1 MSHPDDRT
9 KPDEGTSRRSFLQW
23 LGAGAV
29 LSLGAAA
36 ACTAPPQLRGKPSPD
51 AGRDAAPDASP
62 DAGLDAGYDAVTD
75 AGHDATDAAVDAY
88 PFEPSPTGSSTL
100 FRTWPERTVDLQNL
114 EAILQ
119 GWRLTVDGLVETPR
133 TFRFDELV
141 DLARVNFVMDFHC
154 VEGWSILDVP
164 WNGLHLSTLWELV
177 RPRPEA
183 THATFH
189 TIGGTYNESLP
200 LAITTEPHT
209 LLAYGIDGHTIPLK
223 HGFPLRL
230 VVPRLLAYKSAKYVE
245 RIELTDHPV
254 NGFWVARGY
263 PYDALVPEG
272 RLREGKY

>member
-1 MSHPDDRT
+1 M
-9 KPDEGTSRRSFLQW
+9 KPPATTQSNAPASTRRSFLQW
-23 LGAGAV
+23 LGTGTV
-29 LSLGAAA
+29 LSLAAAA
-36 ACTAPPQLRGKPSPD
+36 ACASPPHLRGRPAPDGGKDAGPD
-51 AGRDAAPDASP
+51 ADADARP
-62 DAGLDAGYDAVTD
+62 DAVTD
-75 AGHDATDAAVDAY
+75 AATDGHADAPDGSVAEY
-88 PFEPSPTGSSTL
+88 PFTPGSITDDPL
-100 FRTWPERTVDLQNL
+100 FRRWPERTIDLQDL
-114 EAILQ
+114 ESILQ
-119 GWRLTVDGLVETPR
+119 DWRLTVDGMVETPR

-164 WNGLHLSTLWELV
+164 WNGLHMSTLWELV

-200 LAITTEPHT
+200 LAITTEPHS
-209 LLAYGIDGHTIPLK
+209 LLAYGIAGHTIPLK

-230 VVPRLLAYKSAKYVE
+230 VIPRLLAYKSAKYVQ

-263 PYDALVPEG
+263 PYDAPVPAA